1 MSTLEGRVVLVTGA
15 AGGIGAAHARRL
27 CADGARVLLTDV
39 RDDGGKRLADELG
52 DAAAYAHL
60 DVRDADQWAAAVE
73 QARTAFGRLD
83 GLVNNAGVLGI
94 GTVADGSVDVDREL
108 IEVNQIGVRLGMRAV
123 VPAMREAGGGSIVN
137 VSSIDGLIGF
147 RYLSAYCA
155 TKAAVLALSRTA
167 AMELGPD
174 GIRVN
179 AVCPGV
185 IESPMTEGLDE
196 RVAGWLHR
204 TLPLRRLG
212 KPDEVAALTAYLLGD
227 GASYVTGAE
236 IVVDGGL
243 LAGFL
248 MPG

>member
-1 MSTLEGRVVLVTGA
+1 MSTLDGRVVLVTGA
-15 AGGIGAAHARRL
+15 TGGIGSAVARRL
-27 CADGARVLLTDV
+27 RSAGADVVVTGVN
-39 RDDGGKRLADELG
+39 DDDGKRLADEL
-52 DAAAYAHL
+52 DAVYTHL
-60 DVRDADQWAAAVE
+60 DVRDTDQWAAAVE
-73 QARTAFGRLD
+73 RATTEFGTLD
-83 GLVNNAGVLGI
+83 GLVNNAGILGI
-94 GTVADGSVDVDREL
+94 GTVADGSIDVDREQ
-108 IEVNQIGVRLGMRAV
+108 IEVNQIGVLNGMRAV
-123 VPAMREAGGGSIVN
+123 VPALRAAGGGSIVN

-147 RYLSAYCA
+147 KYLSTYCA
-155 TKAAVLALSRTA
+155 TKAAVLALTKTA

-185 IESPMTEGLDE
+185 IETPMTEGLDE
-196 RVAGWLHR
+196 RVAGWLNR

-212 KPDEVAALTAYLLGD
+212 RPDEVAALTAYLLSD
-227 GASYVTGAE
+227 DASYVTGAE

>member
-1 MSTLEGRVVLVTGA
+1 MSTLDGRAVLVTGA

-27 CADGARVLLTDV
+27 CADGAGVLLTDV
-39 RDDGGKRLADELG
+39 RDDEGKRLADELG
-52 DAAAYAHL
+52 ERAAYARL

-108 IEVNQIGVRLGMRAV
+108 FEVNQIGVRLGMRAV
-123 VPAMREAGGGSIVN
+123 VPAMRAAGGGSIVN

-147 RYLSAYCA
+147 KYLSAYCA

-185 IESPMTEGLDE
+185 IETPMTEGLDE
-196 RVAGWLHR
+196 RVSGWLHR

>member
-83 GLVNNAGVLGI
+83 GLVNNAGVLG
-94 GTVADGSVDVDREL
+94 
-108 IEVNQIGVRLGMRAV
+108 VNLSGPLLGIQALAPLMT
-123 VPAMREAGGGSIVN
+123 GGGSIVN